1 MKDDAYSLELLP
13 ATLKRLTFTAANA
26 IEENLQYLILLFPY
40 FSGKIRASPI
50 GSYGYLELTET
61 GCAGDGFDIES
72 AIRINKNKIKG
83 QAGPRK
89 AASPGL
95 WHWPI
100 PQMSSCRRLRSRKF

>member
-61 GCAGDGFDIES
+61 GCAGTGS
-72 AIRINKNKIKG
+72 TSN
-83 QAGPRK
+83 PR
-89 AASPGL
+89 SG
-95 WHWPI
+95 
-100 PQMSSCRRLRSRKF
+100 STRSRSRSPARI

>member
-50 GSYGYLELTET
+50 GSYGDLELTGST
-61 GCAGDGFDIES
+61 S
-72 AIRINKNKIKG
+72 N
-83 QAGPRK
+83 PR
-89 AASPGL
+89 SG
-95 WHWPI
+95 
-100 PQMSSCRRLRSRKF
+100 STRSRSRSPARI

>member
-13 ATLKRLTFTAANA
+13 VTLKRLTFTAANA

-72 AIRINKNKIKG
+72 AIRINKIKITVSG
-83 QAGPRK
+83 ADLSLDLPRGRLVHGK
-89 AASPGL
+89 QRPRVFGTGL
-95 WHWPI
+95 Y
-100 PQMSSCRRLRSRKF
+100 LK

>member
-50 GSYGYLELTET
+50 GSYGYL
-61 GCAGDGFDIES
+61 S
-72 AIRINKNKIKG
+72 
-83 QAGPRK
+83 
-89 AASPGL
+89 
-95 WHWPI
+95 
-100 PQMSSCRRLRSRKF
+100 